1 MNSEP
6 KPIKTINDYISH
18 AMDLARQE
26 ERQKV
31 VAWLRKPH
39 NLSRGGD
46 LHTPMMADELA
57 NAIEVGVHEDVT
69 ND

>member
-1 MNSEP
+1 MNSEA

-26 ERQKV
+26 ECQRV
-31 VAWLRKPH
+31 VALLRAPIDGVIEEAC
-39 NLSRGGD
+39 LVAADMIERGD
-46 LHTPMMADELA
+46 HLKE
-57 NAIEVGVHEDVT
+57 VT

>member
-1 MNSEP
+1 MSSEP

-31 VAWLRKPH
+31 VTLLRAPIDGVIEEAC
-39 NLSRGGD
+39 LVA
-46 LHTPMMADELA
+46 ADM
-57 NAIEVGVHEDVT
+57 IERGVHEEVT

>member
-18 AMDLARQE
+18 AMDLATQE

-31 VAWLRKPH
+31 VALLRAPIDGVIEEACLVAAAMIEH
-39 NLSRGGD
+39 GD
-46 LHTPMMADELA
+46 HVKE
-57 NAIEVGVHEDVT
+57 VT

>member
-1 MNSEP
+1 MSSEP

-31 VAWLRKPH
+31 VAWLRSQSQ
-39 NLSRGGD
+39 LT
-46 LHTPMMADELA
+46 LYEATPDDVAD
-57 NAIEVGVHEDVT
+57 AIERGDHVKEVASE
-69 ND
+69 

>member
-1 MNSEP
+1 MSND

-18 AMDLARQE
+18 AMDLARDE

-31 VAWLRKPH
+31 VAWLREYCRWSE
-39 NLSRGGD
+39 NDGV
-46 LHTPMMADELA
+46 A
-57 NAIEVGVHEDVT
+57 NAIERGDHLKEVT

>member
-1 MNSEP
+1 VNSEP

-26 ERQKV
+26 ERQNV
-31 VAWLRKPH
+31 VALLRAPIDGVIEEAC
-39 NLSRGGD
+39 LVAADMIERGD
-46 LHTPMMADELA
+46 HLKE
-57 NAIEVGVHEDVT
+57 VT